1 VIGGPRRIN
10 VATVQAA
17 SDRAGV
23 QQLLAALGYDTS
35 EPSQQTAASLGVA
48 ERSQHLI
55 RNVCRVAAERL
66 SPGLPPALEVYC
78 FETTALTVEL
88 RKALVAAFRN
98 KPANA
103 LLIAATR
110 DFDPLDFVLVEKES
124 QAGGP
129 GGARVAVS
137 HRLVSVDR
145 RHPSPVH
152 LRVLE
157 RMSRAAIDPYAQFE
171 RIRDAFRLAEWSEDE
186 FNNRGLFSDYFLKS
200 RLPDAR
206 AFPVWNTDLRGV
218 HQELMS
224 ILSQAG
230 DVRQLNT
237 KDMHA
242 KLVIRTLATLGF
254 KADALP
260 KDDEADFLLRPG
272 DAATDSPAVA
282 GLLAYPWDRP
292 LDRQDDLNRDR
303 ADHVPG
309 IRVVGA
315 LEKHKVPWAI
325 LTNGKDW
332 RLYCAAAHS
341 RASNYYEVE
350 LPEALAR
357 DDLVALRYFW
367 LFFRAASFSPLVP
380 AAGEPGCFLDQV
392 RLDSQAFAKE
402 VGDRLRG
409 RIFDEVFPYLAEGF
423 VQYRRS
429 QFDEKTDAGD
439 EFLGQAYDAT
449 LTLLYRLLFLLYAE
463 SLDLLP
469 VHEPAFAAVSLTRLK
484 QEMAEAAGEDTD
496 AVDDQLKRRYT
507 KSDTGLWQRLGKLF
521 QVIAEGSRQHN
532 VPAYN
537 GGLFRMAP
545 DRDDQSREAKAARF
559 LKKHRVP
566 DFFLA
571 RALDLM
577 AREEDPKTQEL
588 VFVDYRSLGVR
599 QLGTIYEGLLMYHV
613 VVPRDD
619 WERGF
624 RRPNLRVALVP
635 SNQQRKS
642 TGSYFTPPHIVKYI
656 VTNTVG
662 PLLDEKFAAVAPKL
676 REAQRWFADKRKF
689 EDKKAQQLR
698 SQPPTD
704 EQIARWMLDH
714 FEPVVWDL
722 LDLKVLDPAMGSAHF
737 LVETVDYITDRVL
750 HFLAG
755 FPTNPVQVVVD
766 QRIRRQILDALDQQ
780 EVKINEERLTDVNLI
795 KRLVMKRCVYGV
807 DLNPMAVELAKVS
820 LWLDSFTLGA
830 PLSFLDHHLKC
841 GNSLIGATI
850 EDLKRAAQGWVF
862 GIKMEPLQ
870 RATAGLE
877 VVANLT
883 DATLSEV
890 GRSAETYK
898 NALVGVRGYRAL
910 LDCLTAEHFG
920 VPGASELI
928 SHGSDLDLDHWD
940 AAVKSL
946 HAKDRRWIEQAEQV
960 SRQRAFFHWDVDF
973 PDVFFTSRRPEELRR
988 FDAVVGNPPY
998 DRLSAADLGE
1008 EIEVDK
1014 VYFKSQR
1021 RFQTSASKEMNLWRL
1036 FLSQVLGLPCSPTR
1050 FSMIIPMGLLAD
1062 DSAVDLRKHL
1072 LANATLCQVEAFP
1085 QKDDPKNRV
1094 FEEAKL
1100 STMVFVMKAAAPCA
1114 DHRVVV
1120 RCHPGKSILTDSP
1133 AFMEFQP
1140 TFFDFEPHN
1149 CPIPRCSA
1157 VEWELAKRLTIGQE
1171 SGRVRTQRMRGFAHH
1186 YEGEVPQKK
1195 PLGLFGSSGAGPRVL
1210 RGAHVGRYGLQDA
1223 RQGEELFLILNRFAK
1238 TISGDDTRAT
1248 HVEGPRVVYQEGA
1261 PEDNYRRL
1269 IPAMIPSGQYVG
1281 HTVHYVPESECSCS
1295 LSTLLALLASS
1306 FSEWFFD
1313 LVSSNNHVSQ
1323 YKVYAFPI
1331 PAFREDQS
1339 RRPAGSQSAEDILTK
1354 AGEVLRQQPASD
1366 GSWDS
1371 KLGGSLAL
1379 LADEMCELGNGA
1391 RICQDQCRR
1400 DVSKLATTEDIDEW
1414 TGVSAFRDLDYFGW
1428 EGRFPQWQPDEQSVE
1443 EGRWYPNGV
1452 SPPLEGEGPGEIPW
1466 ELIARV
1472 YPSYPLPG
1480 IDAGAWEQAAWDDLC
1495 DLLRKNKTKIG
1506 NSRVRADLTGSG
1518 PIAHPTG
1525 ALRQLRETFLDH
1537 HRRVRANRAR
1547 AAELDFLIDRIVFRL
1562 FDLTLDEQRLILSRV
1577 GPGRPLPPRR
1587 GGKRKRAANAGD
1599 GNRRLFEM
1607 D

>member
-1 VIGGPRRIN
+1 MIGGPRRIT

-35 EPSQQTAASLGVA
+35 ELSEQTAASLGVA

-110 DFDPLDFVLVEKES
+110 DFDPLDFVLVEKAV

-137 HRLVSVDR
+137 HRLMSVDR
-145 RHPSPVH
+145 HHPSGVH

-157 RMSRAAIDPYAQFE
+157 RMSRTATDPFGQFE

-218 HQELMS
+218 HRELLD
-224 ILSQAG
+224 ILAQAG
-230 DVRQLNT
+230 DVRQLSTN
-237 KDMHA
+237 DMHA
-242 KLVIRTLATLGF
+242 KLVEPILAALGF
-254 KADALP
+254 QADALGE
-260 KDDEADFLLRPG
+260 DDEADFLLRSG
-272 DAATDSPAVA
+272 GAAADSPAVA
-282 GLLAYPWDRP
+282 ALLAYPWDRP
-292 LDRQDDLNRDR
+292 LDRQDDLGRDR

-367 LFFRAASFSPLVP
+367 LFFGATAFSPLEP
-380 AAGEPGCFLDQV
+380 AAGEPSCFLDQV
-392 RLDSQAFAKE
+392 RLGSHAFAKE

-429 QFDEKTDAGD
+429 HFDEKTDAGD

-469 VHEPAFAAVSLTRLK
+469 VHEPAYAAVSLTRLK
-484 QEMAEAAGEDTD
+484 QEVAEAAGEDAD
-496 AVDDQLKRRYT
+496 AVDDRLKKRHT
-507 KSDTGLWQRLGKLF
+507 KSETGLWQRLGKLF
-521 QVIAEGSRQHN
+521 QVIAEGSREHN

-566 DFFLA
+566 DYFLA

-577 AREEDPKTQEL
+577 AREADPKTQEL

-613 VVPRDD
+613 VVPHDD

-624 RRPNLRVALVP
+624 RRANLRVALVP

-642 TGSYFTPPHIVKYI
+642 TGSYFTPQHIVKHI

-662 PLLDEKFAAVAPKL
+662 PLLDEKFAAMAPKL

-689 EDKKAQQLR
+689 EDKKAERLR
-698 SQPPTD
+698 SQRPTD
-704 EQIARWMLDH
+704 EQIALWMLDN
-714 FEPVVWDL
+714 FEPVVWEL

-750 HFLAG
+750 DFLAG

-850 EDLKRAAQGWVF
+850 DDLKRAARGWVF
-862 GIKMEPLQ
+862 GITMEPLQ

-890 GRSAETYK
+890 SRSAETYK
-898 NALVGVRGYRAL
+898 SALVGVRG
-910 LDCLTAEHFG
+910 
-920 VPGASELI
+920 
-928 SHGSDLDLDHWD
+928 
-940 AAVKSL
+940 
-946 HAKDRRWIEQAEQV
+946 
-960 SRQRAFFHWDVDF
+960 
-973 PDVFFTSRRPEELRR
+973 
-988 FDAVVGNPPY
+988 
-998 DRLSAADLGE
+998 
-1008 EIEVDK
+1008 
-1014 VYFKSQR
+1014 
-1021 RFQTSASKEMNLWRL
+1021 
-1036 FLSQVLGLPCSPTR
+1036 
-1050 FSMIIPMGLLAD
+1050 
-1062 DSAVDLRKHL
+1062 
-1072 LANATLCQVEAFP
+1072 
-1085 QKDDPKNRV
+1085 
-1094 FEEAKL
+1094 
-1100 STMVFVMKAAAPCA
+1100 
-1114 DHRVVV
+1114 
-1120 RCHPGKSILTDSP
+1120 
-1133 AFMEFQP
+1133 
-1140 TFFDFEPHN
+1140 
-1149 CPIPRCSA
+1149 
-1157 VEWELAKRLTIGQE
+1157 
-1171 SGRVRTQRMRGFAHH
+1171 
-1186 YEGEVPQKK
+1186 
-1195 PLGLFGSSGAGPRVL
+1195 
-1210 RGAHVGRYGLQDA
+1210 
-1223 RQGEELFLILNRFAK
+1223 
-1238 TISGDDTRAT
+1238 
-1248 HVEGPRVVYQEGA
+1248 
-1261 PEDNYRRL
+1261 
-1269 IPAMIPSGQYVG
+1269 
-1281 HTVHYVPESECSCS
+1281 
-1295 LSTLLALLASS
+1295 
-1306 FSEWFFD
+1306 
-1313 LVSSNNHVSQ
+1313 
-1323 YKVYAFPI
+1323 
-1331 PAFREDQS
+1331 
-1339 RRPAGSQSAEDILTK
+1339 
-1354 AGEVLRQQPASD
+1354 
-1366 GSWDS
+1366 
-1371 KLGGSLAL
+1371 
-1379 LADEMCELGNGA
+1379 
-1391 RICQDQCRR
+1391 
-1400 DVSKLATTEDIDEW
+1400 
-1414 TGVSAFRDLDYFGW
+1414 
-1428 EGRFPQWQPDEQSVE
+1428 
-1443 EGRWYPNGV
+1443 
-1452 SPPLEGEGPGEIPW
+1452 
-1466 ELIARV
+1466 
-1472 YPSYPLPG
+1472 
-1480 IDAGAWEQAAWDDLC
+1480 
-1495 DLLRKNKTKIG
+1495 
-1506 NSRVRADLTGSG
+1506 
-1518 PIAHPTG
+1518 
-1525 ALRQLRETFLDH
+1525 
-1537 HRRVRANRAR
+1537 
-1547 AAELDFLIDRIVFRL
+1547 
-1562 FDLTLDEQRLILSRV
+1562 
-1577 GPGRPLPPRR
+1577 
-1587 GGKRKRAANAGD
+1587 
-1599 GNRRLFEM
+1599 
-1607 D
+1607 